1 LSLGGYIK
9 GPSIDDEGANIVA
22 GLIHNAPIKEL
33 EINGAPN
40 MTHVGWMAIF
50 TALQMNPTCRLEQL
64 FYLPTTRMKL
74 LRSRYQMCFCATVLP
89 SRL

>member
-33 EINGAPN
+33 TINCADN
-40 MTHVGWMAIF
+40 ITNVGWLAIF

-64 FYLPTTRMKL
+64 ILSSNNMNEFNLLPNNINEAAAVSL
-74 LRSRYQMCFCATVLP
+74 
-89 SRL
+89 